1 MTPGESP
8 KGKSEV
14 MDIALHKKFLIVG
27 ASGDLGFCVLE
38 MLSRYPVW
46 IGAHSHRNKA
56 RFEKFLQRK
65 TPAKLKIFNGD
76 ISSQKNSAKLV
87 RSFIQWAG
95 GIDGLMQLSGSVKE
109 PKNWDTLDQ
118 DSWDRDIAVNLSGPF
133 FLAQEA
139 MKHMRRKGGRII
151 LTSTASVVHG
161 GGRNSMAYGAAKAG
175 IECIT
180 KGLAREGAK
189 HNILVNAIAPGFIK
203 TQFHLKQMKRTQKDI
218 MARANLVPLK
228 RAGQPEDVANMVI
241 YLLSPMSNYLTG
253 LVIPI
258 SGGDWL

>member
-1 MTPGESP
+1 ME
-8 KGKSEV
+8 
-14 MDIALHKKFLIVG
+14 IASHKKFLIVG
-27 ASGDLGFCVLE
+27 ASGDLGFSVLE
-38 MLSRYPVW
+38 MLAHHPVW

-56 RFEKFLQRK
+56 RLEKFLQK
-65 TPAKLKIFNGD
+65 KSAAKVRIFRGD
-76 ISSQKNSAKLV
+76 ISSQKNSAKLI

-95 GIDGLMQLSGSVKE
+95 GIDGLIQLSGGVKE

-118 DSWDRDIAVNLSGPF
+118 ESWDRDIAVNLSGPF

-139 MKHMRRKGGRII
+139 MKYMRRKGGRII
-151 LTSTASVVHG
+151 LTSTASAAHG

-189 HNILVNAIAPGFIK
+189 HNILVNAIAPGLITSK
-203 TQFHLKQMKRTQKDI
+203 FHRDQMKRDEKHFKE
-218 MARANLVPLK
+218 RAQLVPLK
-228 RAGQPEDVANMVI
+228 RAGDPQDIAHMVV
-241 YLLSPMSNYLTG
+241 YLLSSMAGYITG
-253 LVIPI
+253 QVITV